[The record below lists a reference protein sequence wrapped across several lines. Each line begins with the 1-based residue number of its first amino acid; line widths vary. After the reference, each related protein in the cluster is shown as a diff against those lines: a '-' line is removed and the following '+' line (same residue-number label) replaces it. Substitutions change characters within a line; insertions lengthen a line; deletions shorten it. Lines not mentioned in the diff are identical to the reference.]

1 MFILVYQGNNTRTIG
16 VVTTM
21 GTLAGI
27 GLGTNLGDRMGH
39 LLAARAELEA
49 LAGVKLIAASDI
61 YETEPVGVPIE
72 YAQMAFLNAVLLF
85 DVELDVEE
93 WSAAVHAIED
103 KLLRV
108 RSEVRNTP
116 RTIDLDLLF
125 FGDVVME
132 RPHLHLPHPQ
142 CRNRRFVCMPLCDV
156 APDLRLP
163 GEDTRTVREVLDS
176 LPLSPIVTKYSKNW
190 IKPETP

>member
-1 MFILVYQGNNTRTIG
+1 
-16 VVTTM
+16 M

-27 GLGTNLGDRMGH
+27 GLGTNLGNRMEH
-39 LLAARAELEA
+39 LRNARAELEA
-49 LAGVKLIAASDI
+49 LEGVKLVAASNI
-61 YETEPVGVPIE
+61 YETEPVGVPAE
-72 YAQMAFLNAVLLF
+72 YAHMAFLNAVLLF

-93 WSAAVHAIED
+93 WSSKVHAIED

-108 RSEVRNTP
+108 RTEIRNTP

-156 APDLRLP
+156 APDLHLP
-163 GEDTRTVREVLDS
+163 GEDTRSMKEVLAAMPE
-176 LPLSPIVTKYSKNW
+176 LPAVKLYSTEW
-190 IKPETP
+190 ISVANNL

>member
-1 MFILVYQGNNTRTIG
+1 
-16 VVTTM
+16 M

-39 LLAARAELEA
+39 LRNARAELEA
-49 LAGVKLIAASDI
+49 LAGVKLLAASSI
-61 YETEPVGVPIE
+61 YETEPVGVPVE
-72 YAQMAFLNAVLLF
+72 YAHMAFLNAVLLF
-85 DVELDVEE
+85 DVELDVET
-93 WSAAVHAIED
+93 WSQEVHAIED

-108 RSEVRNTP
+108 RTEVRNTP

-163 GEDTRTVREVLDS
+163 GDDSRTMREVLES
-176 LPLSPIVTKYSKNW
+176 LPMAPIVKIFEENW
-190 IKPETP
+190 

>member
-1 MFILVYQGNNTRTIG
+1 
-16 VVTTM
+16 M

-39 LLAARAELEA
+39 LCDARAELEA
-49 LAGVKLIAASDI
+49 LAGVKLLAASNI
-61 YETEPVGVPIE
+61 YETEPVGVPAE
-72 YAQMAFLNAVLLF
+72 YAHMAFLNAVLLF

-93 WSAAVHAIED
+93 WSDHVHAIED

-108 RSEVRNTP
+108 RTEVRNTP

-156 APDLRLP
+156 APDLHLP
-163 GEDTRTVREVLDS
+163 GEDTRSMKEVLAAMPE
-176 LPLSPIVTKYSKNW
+176 LPAVKLYSTEW
-190 IKPETP
+190 ISVANNL

>member
-1 MFILVYQGNNTRTIG
+1 
-16 VVTTM
+16 M

-27 GLGTNLGDRMGH
+27 GLGTNLGNRMEH
-39 LLAARAELEA
+39 LRNARAELEA
-49 LAGVKLIAASDI
+49 LEGVKLVAASNI
-61 YETEPVGVPIE
+61 YETEPVGVPEE
-72 YAQMAFLNAVLLF
+72 YAHMAFLNAVLLF

-93 WSAAVHAIED
+93 WSTAVHAIED

-108 RSEVRNTP
+108 RTEIRNTP

-125 FGDVVME
+125 FGDMVME

-156 APDLRLP
+156 APDLVLP
-163 GEDTRTVREVLDS
+163 GEDSRTIREVLQA
-176 LPLSPIVTKYSKNW
+176 LPEEPIVAEYAEQW
-190 IKPETP
+190 

>member
-1 MFILVYQGNNTRTIG
+1 
-16 VVTTM
+16 M

-39 LLAARAELEA
+39 LRNARAELEA
-49 LAGVKLIAASDI
+49 LAGVRLLAASKI
-61 YETEPVGVPIE
+61 YETEPVGVPAE
-72 YAQMAFLNAVLLF
+72 YAHMAFLNAVLLF

-93 WSAAVHAIED
+93 WSRQVHAIED

-108 RSEVRNTP
+108 RTEVRNTP

-125 FGDVVME
+125 FGDVVKE

-163 GEDTRTVREVLDS
+163 GEDTRTMREVLAS
-176 LPLSPIVTKYSKNW
+176 LPEAPVVNTYSTEW
-190 IKPETP
+190 

>member
-1 MFILVYQGNNTRTIG
+1 
-16 VVTTM
+16 M

-39 LLAARAELEA
+39 LRDARAELEA
-49 LAGVKLIAASDI
+49 LDGVKLLAASNV
-61 YETEPVGVPIE
+61 YETEPVGVPAE
-72 YAQMAFLNAVLLF
+72 YAHMAFLNAVLLF

-93 WSAAVHAIED
+93 WSNQVHAIED

-108 RSEVRNTP
+108 RTEVRNTP

-163 GEDTRTVREVLDS
+163 GDDSRTMREVLES
-176 LPLSPIVTKYSKNW
+176 LPMAPIVKIFEENW
-190 IKPETP
+190 

>member
-1 MFILVYQGNNTRTIG
+1 
-16 VVTTM
+16 M

-27 GLGTNLGDRMGH
+27 GLGTNLGDRIGH
-39 LLAARAELEA
+39 LKDARSELEA
-49 LAGVKLIAASDI
+49 LDGVKLLVASDV
-61 YETEPVGVPIE
+61 YETEPVGVPAE
-72 YAQMAFLNAVLLF
+72 YAHMAFLNAVLLF

-93 WSAAVHAIED
+93 WSYQVHAIED

-163 GEDTRTVREVLDS
+163 GDDKRTIREVLAT
-176 LPLSPIVTKYSKNW
+176 LPMSPIVNKSSEQW
-190 IKPETP
+190 

>member
-1 MFILVYQGNNTRTIG
+1 
-16 VVTTM
+16 M

-39 LLAARAELEA
+39 LRNARAELEA
-49 LAGVKLIAASDI
+49 LEGVKLIAASNV
-61 YETEPVGVPIE
+61 YETEPVGVPKE
-72 YAQMAFLNAVLLF
+72 YEHMAFLNAVLLF

-93 WSAAVHAIED
+93 WSRQVHAIED

-108 RSEVRNTP
+108 RTEVRNTP

-142 CRNRRFVCMPLCDV
+142 CRNRLFVCKPLCDV
-156 APDLRLP
+156 APDLCLP
-163 GEDTRTVREVLDS
+163 GDDNRTMREVLSS
-176 LPLSPIVTKYSKNW
+176 LPE
-190 IKPETP
+190 KPKVNKFNAQW